1 MDKPLS
7 LADLAAMELKGR
19 CFLHEQGRYTGRDFV
34 SGFELETDR
43 WDMQV
48 RDIERYD
55 SANRTWAADRAS
67 DEYCSTVGPYDAATI
82 NAEGIISLSGYG
94 MVVHIAPAGQG
105 WSQVN
110 WPETDGY
117 PGGPM

>member
-19 CFLHEQGRYTGRDFV
+19 CFLHEQGRYTGRGFV

-55 SANRTWAADRAS
+55 STSRAWAADRAS
-67 DEYCSTVGPYDAATI
+67 DEYCSTVDPDEAATI
-82 NAEGIISLSGYG
+82 DADGIISLSGYG

-110 WPETDGY
+110 WPETDSY

>member
-1 MDKPLS
+1 MSTPFT
-7 LADLAAMELKGR
+7 LADLAVVDLVGR
-19 CFLHEQGRYTGRDFV
+19 CFLHEQGRYTGRGFV
-34 SGFELETDR
+34 SGFELEPDR
-43 WDMQV
+43 WDIQV

-55 SANRTWAADRAS
+55 STSRIWAADRAS
-67 DEYCSTVGPYDAATI
+67 DEYCSTVGPYDAATVD
-82 NAEGIISLSGYG
+82 AGDIISLSGYG
-94 MVVHIAPAGQG
+94 MVVHIAPAGQR